1 MHDCEQEFY
10 IQVECH
16 FDEATFL
23 VNDEIRNSKFFG
35 FDSHFLEVEMLEE
48 GVWHL
53 LGVSFIYIIKQRLYM
68 RTINSGFY
76 IMGT

>member
-16 FDEATFL
+16 FDEAIFL
-23 VNDEIRNSKFFG
+23 VNDEIRDSKIFG
-35 FDSHFLEVEMLEE
+35 LDSHFPGVEMLEE
-48 GVWHL
+48 GFWHL

-68 RTINSGFY
+68 RTNHSGFY